1 MGSRS
6 HSRPNKSGAAGGV
19 GQPHSLYMVP
29 WTRSLQTASLLH
41 PPCPQRQ
48 APRWRAG
55 APAIKPR
62 RFWVTSRENKLLPDN
77 SHTTENHSFLA
88 KSRMGVNSILGLVPL
103 WKEFQKY
110 QNLDRGTLEGRRYIK
125 TTSLAWGWAFFLPLS
140 LQHSSQEQALD
151 AEFND
156 MMTLAPS

>member
-1 MGSRS
+1 M
-6 HSRPNKSGAAGGV
+6 
-19 GQPHSLYMVP
+19 GQPHSLHTVP
-29 WTRSLQTASLLH
+29 WTRSLLTAPLPY
-41 PPCPQRQ
+41 PPYPQHQ
-48 APRWRAG
+48 APHWQAG
-55 APAIKPR
+55 APAIEP

-125 TTSLAWGWAFFLPLS
+125 TTSLAWGWALFLPLS
-140 LQHSSQEQALD
+140 LQYSSQEQGLD
-151 AEFND
+151 TEFND
-156 MMTLAPS
+156 VKTLAPS